1 MLQLPTGGGKTV
13 IGGVLL
19 AHWLA
24 DNRKAV
30 WLTHRKELAEQTRG
44 MLTDAGVSARTN
56 IRWPPGTDAPA
67 MAGGVVILMA
77 QTVGRRTDKRQVWNR
92 YNPDDLMVIDEA
104 HHATADLQA
113 HDPPFLCSA
122 RVLLPVVER
131 RIAGGAVDH
140 GLGDYTEAGIA
151 QANRDDPD
159 VMTAGALAFW
169 RQHAINRPTIA
180 YAVSVDHAHN
190 LVSVFND
197 AGVRAVVILGDTER
211 RARDWAIAGFRDGSV
226 KVLVNVVVATEGF
239 DLPDA
244 SCVIIARPTLSLAL
258 YLQMVGR
265 GLRPKSDRGDCL
277 ILDLA
282 ANALT
287 HGLPEKRQ
295 EWSLAARGAPALG
308 APPVVW
314 CPTSWCGVASPAA
327 SHHCL
332 GCGHAFGKDCNRCGR
347 WRAHKRWQYEGHCG
361 DGHARVCDLCHI
373 DAHIRAHLPIA
384 PPLDELVGQ
393 HDPEDAM
400 TLSSDVEIDDEL
412 ASRLS
417 ALFKE
422 LLEAER
428 QSIAGAS
435 DARRNELRRW
445 ISQRQ
450 SALNDDDELE
460 SLFGEYIGALPDPPN
475 RVQERRIFGEWEGNL
490 RSELVRWQDEL
501 NELENR
507 PVDKRAIFTSSRDK
521 AMHLLNSQAHE
532 ADLMPDMV
540 GDDQQY
546 GSDVSRLPECGQPRS
561 TTARGATLLKPRIA
575 GSLTDLVDAGDGRWE
590 RVKATRS
597 QTHQSWSNIRKAVR
611 ALQGREHEAFG
622 TPNVENSAKSCVRKI
637 QREAG
642 LSLAQIEDLLDDNGL

>member
-1 MLQLPTGGGKTV
+1 MPST
-13 IGGVLL
+13 
-19 AHWLA
+19 A
-24 DNRKAV
+24 
-30 WLTHRKELAEQTRG
+30 
-44 MLTDAGVSARTN
+44 
-56 IRWPPGTDAPA
+56 PP
-67 MAGGVVILMA
+67 L
-77 QTVGRRTDKRQVWNR
+77 R
-92 YNPDDLMVIDEA
+92 
-104 HHATADLQA
+104 
-113 HDPPFLCSA
+113 
-122 RVLLPVVER
+122 
-131 RIAGGAVDH
+131 
-140 GLGDYTEAGIA
+140 
-151 QANRDDPD
+151 
-159 VMTAGALAFW
+159 
-169 RQHAINRPTIA
+169 TIA

-190 LVSVFND
+190 LASVFND
-197 AGVRAVVILGDTER
+197 AGVRAMVILGDTER
-211 RARDWAIAGFRDGSV
+211 RARDGAIAGFLDGSV
-226 KVLVNVVVATEGF
+226 KVLVNVIVATEGF
-239 DLPDA
+239 DLSDA
-244 SCVIIARPTLSLAL
+244 PCVIIARPTLSLAL

-295 EWSLAARGAPALG
+295 EWSLAARGAPAFG
-308 APPVVW
+308 ALPVVW
-314 CPTSWCGVASPAA
+314 CPTSWCGVVSPAA

-373 DAHIRAHLPIA
+373 DAHIQAHLPIA

-400 TLSSDVEIDDEL
+400 TFPGDAEIDDEL
-412 ASRLS
+412 ANRLS

-445 ISQRQ
+445 ISRRQ
-450 SALNDDDELE
+450 SALSDDDELE
-460 SLFGEYIGALPDPPN
+460 SLFSEYIGALPDPPN

-507 PVDKRAIFTSSRDK
+507 PVDKRAIFTGSRDK
-521 AMHLLNSQAHE
+521 AMHLLNRQAHE

-590 RVKATRS
+590 RVKAIRS
-597 QTHQSWSNIRKAVR
+597 QTHQSWSNIRKAVT
-611 ALQGREHEAFG
+611 ALQGREDEAFG
-622 TPNVENSAKSCVRKI
+622 TPNVENSAKLCVRKI

-642 LSLAQIEDLLDDNGL
+642 LSLAQIEDLLDQNGL